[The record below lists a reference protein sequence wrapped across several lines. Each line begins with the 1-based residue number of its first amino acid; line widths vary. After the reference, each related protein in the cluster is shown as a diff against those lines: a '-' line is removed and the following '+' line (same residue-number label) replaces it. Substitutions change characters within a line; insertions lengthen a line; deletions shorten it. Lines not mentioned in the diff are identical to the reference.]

1 MHSQNPPIIHG
12 DIKSPNILLDVHFE
26 PRIGDFGLA
35 RGGAIDTTK
44 SYRTI
49 SQVHGTN
56 SYLPDDY
63 VRSFHLHPAVD
74 TYCYGITLFEL
85 VTGQFENEKK
95 TGFFFVKLLQFFY
108 R

>member
-12 DIKSPNILLDVHFE
+12 DITSPNILLDVHFE

-44 SYRTI
+44 SHRTI
-49 SQVHGTN
+49 TNIHGTKA
-56 SYLPDDY
+56 YLPDDY
-63 VRSFHLHPAVD
+63 VRSYQLHPAVD

-85 VTGQFENEKK
+85 VTG
-95 TGFFFVKLLQFFY
+95 
-108 R
+108 

>member
-1 MHSQNPPIIHG
+1 M
-12 DIKSPNILLDVHFE
+12 DVHFE

-44 SYRTI
+44 SHRTI
-49 SQVHGTN
+49 TN
-56 SYLPDDY
+56 IHSTHAYLPDDY
-63 VRSFHLHPAVD
+63 VRSYQLHLAVD

-85 VTGQFENEKK
+85 VTGQFTLNE
-95 TGFFFVKLLQFFY
+95 FHNFLQNIFNIFVFY